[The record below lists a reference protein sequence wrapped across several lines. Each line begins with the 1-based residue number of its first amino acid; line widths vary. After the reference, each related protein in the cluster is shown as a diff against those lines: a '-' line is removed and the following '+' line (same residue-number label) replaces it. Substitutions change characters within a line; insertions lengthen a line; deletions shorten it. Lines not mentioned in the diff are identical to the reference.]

1 METVTAEASR
11 FSIQTTI
18 TWEIADEPVPVG
30 VAVGVGVGR
39 ADGAAVGVGRADG
52 AAVGVG
58 RADGA
63 AVARAEGAGVADG
76 LAAGVGDG
84 RTDGADDGRAA
95 GVGDGRADGADGGPL
110 EGRSSA
116 GLPDGLGAL
125 ADGVSVANAAALA
138 EAAGPA
144 DARTPVGAAGLT
156 GAGVAWHA
164 ASMAASPNVATA
176 CRGLIRLPAVWSRL
190 RRLLPSDP
198 CDHAVRNEDAR
209 ARPQAIRAPVGEGTV
224 PVEGCLHRLLLV
236 ERGPPIHRAR
246 GRQGAR

>member
-1 METVTAEASR
+1 VETVTAEASR

-30 VAVGVGVGR
+30 VAVG
-39 ADGAAVGVGRADG
+39 VGVGRADG

-176 CRGLIRLPAVWSRL
+176 CRGLIRLSAVWSRL